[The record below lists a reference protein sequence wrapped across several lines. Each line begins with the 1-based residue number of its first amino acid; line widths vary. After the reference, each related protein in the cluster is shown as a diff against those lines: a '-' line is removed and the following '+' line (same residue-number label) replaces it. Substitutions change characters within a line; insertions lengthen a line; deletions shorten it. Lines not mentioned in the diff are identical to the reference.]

1 MAKIICDFTE
11 AKEFDRT
18 PVPAGVYHA
27 TIDAKYAQ
35 EVKHGKAK
43 GTPYISLGF
52 TISEP
57 EDFAGRVVF
66 GNYMLAGPGS
76 GNTRALLRTL
86 GMYDDA
92 EGNVLQ
98 FDTNNLHGYDVTIK
112 VKLRAMN
119 DGTEVNDIALVLPDT
134 RQEASA

>member
-1 MAKIICDFTE
+1 MAKVIVDFTE

-18 PVPAGVYHA
+18 PVPAGVYRA

-35 EVKHGKAK
+35 EIKIGKAK

-52 TISEP
+52 VINEP
-57 EDFAGRVVF
+57 EDYAGRTVF

-76 GNTRALLRTL
+76 GSTRSLLRALGL
-86 GMYDDA
+86 YEDS

-98 FDTNNLHGYDVTIK
+98 FDTNNLHGFDVTIR
-112 VKLRAMN
+112 VRLRALD
-119 DGTEVNDIALVLPDT
+119 DGTEVNDIVLVLPD
-134 RQEASA
+134 RQVAV